1 MSGKSAPTRKP
12 DSRVRRT
19 RNALGDA
26 LMALMQERPF
36 DDITVQDI
44 LDRAQIGR
52 STFYMHYRDKDDLF
66 LSDVEDFLEMMSN
79 RLLREK
85 EASNRIVPVRE
96 LLQHFAEMR
105 PLHNALI
112 EANKMRDFLDLGH
125 GYFARA
131 IDKRLADLPETSA
144 LAPKQRA
151 AMSQAFAGA
160 FLSLVSWWMSQP
172 SPASSN
178 EMDEMFHQL
187 VWSGALQQSPP
198 KTNRAVEGRK
208 KISS

>member
-1 MSGKSAPTRKP
+1 MSAKPTPPRKT

-26 LMALMQERPF
+26 LMTLMQERPF
-36 DDITVQDI
+36 ESITVQDI

-52 STFYMHYRDKDDLF
+52 STFYAHYRDKDDLF

-79 RLLREK
+79 QLVRQR

-96 LLQHFAEMR
+96 LLMHFDEMR
-105 PLHNALI
+105 PLHDALI
-112 EANKMRDFLDLGH
+112 EADKMRDFLELGH

-131 IDKRLADLPETSA
+131 IDRRLAEFPETSS

-172 SPASSN
+172 SPPTPA
-178 EMDEMFHQL
+178 EMDDMFHRM
-187 VWSGALQQSPP
+187 VWSGALLQTE
-198 KTNRAVEGRK
+198 KAK
-208 KISS
+208 

>member
-1 MSGKSAPTRKP
+1 MSAKSTPTRKT
-12 DSRVRRT
+12 DRRVRRT

-36 DDITVQDI
+36 ESITVQDI

-52 STFYMHYRDKDDLF
+52 STFYAHYRDKDDLF

-79 RLLREK
+79 HLLRQR

-96 LLQHFAEMR
+96 LLLHFDEMR
-105 PLHNALI
+105 PLHDALI
-112 EANKMRDFLDLGH
+112 EADKMRDFLELGH

-131 IDKRLADLPETSA
+131 IDCRLAEFPETGT
-144 LAPKQRA
+144 LTPKLRA

-172 SPASSN
+172 SPPTPD
-178 EMDEMFHQL
+178 EMDAMFHQM
-187 VWSGALQQSPP
+187 VWSGALLQPRSQ
-198 KTNRAVEGRK
+198 R
-208 KISS
+208 

>member
-1 MSGKSAPTRKP
+1 MSGKSSPTRKL

-19 RNALGDA
+19 RDALGDA
-26 LMALMQERPF
+26 LMALTQERPF

-52 STFYMHYRDKDDLF
+52 ATFYTHYRDKDDLF
-66 LSDVEDFLEMMSN
+66 LSDVEDFLELMSN
-79 RLLREK
+79 LLLRER

-96 LLQHFAEMR
+96 LLEHFAEMR

-112 EANKMRDFLDLGH
+112 EADKMRDFLELGH

-131 IDKRLADLPETSA
+131 IDRRLADLLETRDIE
-144 LAPKQRA
+144 PKQRA

-160 FLSLVSWWMSQP
+160 FLSLATWWMTQP
-172 SPASSN
+172 SPATPG
-178 EMDEMFHQL
+178 EMDEMFHQM
-187 VWSGALQQSPP
+187 VWSGAVV
-198 KTNRAVEGRK
+198 KAAAK
-208 KISS
+208 DK

>member
-1 MSGKSAPTRKP
+1 MSAKSTPTRKT
-12 DSRVRRT
+12 DRRVRRT

-36 DDITVQDI
+36 ESITVQDI

-52 STFYMHYRDKDDLF
+52 STFYAHYRDKDDLF

-79 RLLREK
+79 QLLRQR

-96 LLQHFAEMR
+96 LLMHFDEMR
-105 PLHNALI
+105 PLHDALI
-112 EANKMRDFLDLGH
+112 EADKMRDFLELGH

-131 IDKRLADLPETSA
+131 IDRRLAEFPETSP
-144 LAPKQRA
+144 LPPKQRA

-160 FLSLVSWWMSQP
+160 FLSLVSWWMSQA
-172 SPASSN
+172 SPPTPE
-178 EMDEMFHQL
+178 EMDAMFHQM
-187 VWSGALQQSPP
+187 VWSGALLQPRSQ
-198 KTNRAVEGRK
+198 R
-208 KISS
+208 

>member
-1 MSGKSAPTRKP
+1 MSGKSPPTRKL

-36 DDITVQDI
+36 DKITVQDI

-52 STFYMHYRDKDDLF
+52 STFYAHYRDKEDLF

-79 RLLREK
+79 LLLTRR
-85 EASNRIVPVRE
+85 EASRRIVPVRE
-96 LLQHFAEMR
+96 LLEHFAEMR
-105 PLHNALI
+105 PLHDALV
-112 EANKMRDFLDLGH
+112 EADKMRDFLELGH

-131 IDKRLADLPETSA
+131 IDRRLAGFTQTSA
-144 LAPKQRA
+144 MPPGQRT

-172 SPASSN
+172 SQPAP
-178 EMDEMFHQL
+178 EETDAMFHQM
-187 VWSGALQQSPP
+187 VWSGATIQ
-198 KTNRAVEGRK
+198 TAVTDT
-208 KISS
+208 